1 MKQTIAEQL
10 KIATEALTQLNA
22 ELATVKAERD
32 QAAQEA
38 ADHKSKLT
46 QTQTDLESVIEK
58 HEGLALDNADLA
70 GKVND
75 LTAQL
80 EAATKSAHQKAA
92 DIVASIGVPAVESTP
107 TISQQTKEGLWEQYR
122 ALQKSDPREAT
133 RFFRKN
139 QQQMDR

>member
-10 KIATEALTQLNA
+10 KLATESLTQINA

-38 ADHKSKLT
+38 ADLKAKLT
-46 QTQTDLESVIEK
+46 QLQTNFDAVCEK
-58 HEGLALDNADLA
+58 HEGIALDNVELNY
-70 GKVND
+70 KVND

-122 ALQKSDPREAT
+122 ELQKSDPREAT
-133 RFFRKN
+133 RFYRKH
-139 QQQMDR
+139 QTQMDR